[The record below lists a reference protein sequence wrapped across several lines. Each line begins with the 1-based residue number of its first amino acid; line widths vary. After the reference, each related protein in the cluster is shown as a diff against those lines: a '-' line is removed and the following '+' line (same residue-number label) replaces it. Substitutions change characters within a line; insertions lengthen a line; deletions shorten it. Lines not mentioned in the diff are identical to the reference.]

1 MMRQVLYTKLFIVMG
16 IAWIFECVHHL
27 VHSDHHHCGHAGL
40 ELIFRLIG
48 CLNLLR
54 GSLIF
59 FIFVCKDSILD
70 KVSSKYLLKYLDR
83 VDIYPLD
90 NVISPQLDALSPQQ
104 ASLLP
109 VVRQQQIQA
118 LDQIGSN
125 SGPTFILK
133 CMIDILGSLIN
144 SLSVLLCTL
153 VSVLCLGCLG

>member
-27 VHSDHHHCGHAGL
+27 VHSDHQHCGHTGL

-70 KVSSKYLLKYLDR
+70 KVCWQAKVSRQS
-83 VDIYPLD
+83 VYPLD
-90 NVISPQLDALSPQQ
+90 NVTSPQLDALAPQR

-109 VVRQQQIQA
+109 VVQLQGVFFS
-118 LDQIGSN
+118 LD
-125 SGPTFILK
+125 
-133 CMIDILGSLIN
+133 
-144 SLSVLLCTL
+144 SVRGL
-153 VSVLCLGCLG
+153 

>member
-27 VHSDHHHCGHAGL
+27 VHSDHQHCGHTGL

-70 KVSSKYLLKYLDR
+70 KVCWQAKVSRQS
-83 VDIYPLD
+83 VYPLD
-90 NVISPQLDALSPQQ
+90 NVTSPQLDALAPQR

-109 VVRQQQIQA
+109 VVQLQA
-118 LDQIGSN
+118 LGQIEGQ
-125 SGPTFILK
+125 IL
-133 CMIDILGSLIN
+133 D
-144 SLSVLLCTL
+144 
-153 VSVLCLGCLG
+153 

>member
-90 NVISPQLDALSPQQ
+90 NVISPQLDALSPQR

-118 LDQIGSN
+118 LDPDRVKFWTDVHFKVYDRYFGIFDQQFESAA
-125 SGPTFILK
+125 
-133 CMIDILGSLIN
+133 
-144 SLSVLLCTL
+144 L